1 MLAVLYLPRHDDQSD
16 LVSYNFVIVQFGG
29 GTKEGDLLDGV
40 CLALSMRGDM
50 SNVCTQYKYF
60 CQFRLDTAQHH
71 FMPVSLPRP
80 GYVQQEKY
88 KNTSFPLVK

>member
-1 MLAVLYLPRHDDQSD
+1 MLALLYLPCHDDQSD

-60 CQFRLDTAQHH
+60 CQFGMDTVSLL
-71 FMPVSLPRP
+71 PVSPARDMFSKKSTKILH
-80 GYVQQEKY
+80 
-88 KNTSFPLVK
+88 FH